1 MKRRDKI
8 KKLKKTDSSFQKG
21 RIWTKLI
28 VVLALLLIGA
38 MQAYIFTR
46 TGTLLQEALI
56 HLGLQSLCVL
66 LILSGKRLFI
76 WMYALAMIASL
87 PITYLI
93 YEKTP
98 SEFYLAQ
105 MIFFGVSLFLMLILM
120 FNKSA
125 RHYRRKL
132 RNLKKLFEEEP
143 VEEKPEEKAEEIQ
156 EEEEII
162 EEIIIEEPPVTA
174 ETPKEFIELTGPET
188 LNLTYGHFS
197 RFLVQY
203 YPFVYLHPKFDP
215 ETNSAVQMCI
225 SAEGFDKQSEE
236 LYSGVFNFKVHKN
249 EITSIQLEYED
260 EMGHLCALICA
271 DWLVMQKATLM
282 KDGINVSADLMKQL
296 TEAFVFAKDA
306 EKCPF
311 EGFNKL

>member
-1 MKRRDKI
+1 MKRKDKI
-8 KKLKKTDSSFQKG
+8 KRLKKTDSSFRKG

-38 MQAYIFTR
+38 MQAYMFMK

-76 WMYALAMIASL
+76 WLYALAMTASL
-87 PITYLI
+87 PMTYLL

-98 SEFYLAQ
+98 SEFYLVQ
-105 MIFFGVSLFLMLILM
+105 MIFFGSSLFLMLILM
-120 FNKSA
+120 FSKSA

-132 RNLKKLFEEEP
+132 RELKHLFEEET
-143 VEEKPEEKAEEIQ
+143 VEEKVEEVQKEPETAEEPVVA
-156 EEEEII
+156 ESAAAES
-162 EEIIIEEPPVTA
+162 EPQ
-174 ETPKEFIELTGPET
+174 KEFIELSGPET

-203 YPFVYLHPKFDP
+203 YPFVYLHPKFNP
-215 ETNSAVQMCI
+215 EINSTVQMCL
-225 SAEGFDKQSEE
+225 SAEGFDKENDE
-236 LYSGVFNFKVHKN
+236 LYSGIFYFNVEKT
-249 EITSIQLEYED
+249 ETASIHLEYED

-282 KDGINVSADLMKQL
+282 KDGINISADLMKQL
-296 TEAFVFAKDA
+296 TEAFVLAKDA
-306 EKCPF
+306 EKRPF

>member
-1 MKRRDKI
+1 MKRKDKI
-8 KKLKKTDSSFQKG
+8 KKLMKTDSSFRKG

-38 MQAYIFTR
+38 MQAYMFMK

-76 WMYALAMIASL
+76 WLYTLAMIASL
-87 PITYLI
+87 PLTYLL

-98 SEFYLAQ
+98 SEFYLVQ
-105 MIFFGVSLFLMLILM
+105 MIFFGASLFLMLILV
-120 FNKSA
+120 FSKYA

-132 RNLKKLFEEEP
+132 RNLKHLFEEEP
-143 VEEKPEEKAEEIQ
+143 VEETVEEVQ
-156 EEEEII
+156 EEPEIV
-162 EEIIIEEPPVTA
+162 EEPVVA
-174 ETPKEFIELTGPET
+174 ETPVAESEPQKEFIELSGPET

-203 YPFVYLHPKFDP
+203 YPFVYLHPKFNP
-215 ETNSAVQMCI
+215 ETNPTVQMCI
-225 SAEGFDKQSEE
+225 SAEGFDKESDE
-236 LYSGVFNFKVHKN
+236 LYSGIFYFNVEKT
-249 EITSIQLEYED
+249 ETASIHLEYED

-271 DWLVMQKATLM
+271 DWLVMQKATFM
-282 KDGINVSADLMKQL
+282 KDGVNISAELMKQL
-296 TEAFVFAKDA
+296 TEAFVLAKDA
-306 EKCPF
+306 QKAPF
-311 EGFNKL
+311 EGFNKI

>member
-1 MKRRDKI
+1 MKRKDKI
-8 KKLKKTDSSFQKG
+8 RKLKKTDSSFRKG

-38 MQAYIFTR
+38 MQAYMFMK

-66 LILSGKRLFI
+66 LILSGKRIFI
-76 WMYALAMIASL
+76 WLYALAMIASL
-87 PITYLI
+87 PMAYLL

-98 SEFYLAQ
+98 SEFYLIQ
-105 MIFFGVSLFLMLILM
+105 LIFFGSSLFLMLILM

-132 RNLKKLFEEEP
+132 RNLKHLFEEEP
-143 VEEKPEEKAEEIQ
+143 VEEKVEEVQ
-156 EEEEII
+156 EEPEII
-162 EEIIIEEPPVTA
+162 EEPVVVEEAVSEPEPQ
-174 ETPKEFIELTGPET
+174 KEFIELSGPET

-203 YPFVYLHPKFDP
+203 YPFVYLHPKFNPD
-215 ETNSAVQMCI
+215 TNPTVQMCI
-225 SAEGFDKQSEE
+225 SAEGFDKESEE
-236 LYSGVFNFKVHKN
+236 LYSGVFYFN
-249 EITSIQLEYED
+249 EEKTENTSIHLEYED

-282 KDGINVSADLMKQL
+282 KDGINISVDLMKQL
-296 TEAFVFAKDA
+296 TEAFVYAKDA
-306 EKCPF
+306 EKTPF

>member
-1 MKRRDKI
+1 MKRKDKI
-8 KKLKKTDSSFQKG
+8 RKLKKTDSSFRKG

-38 MQAYIFTR
+38 MQAYMFMK

-66 LILSGKRLFI
+66 LILSGKRIFI
-76 WMYALAMIASL
+76 WLYALAMIASL
-87 PITYLI
+87 PMAYLL

-98 SEFYLAQ
+98 SEFYLIQ
-105 MIFFGVSLFLMLILM
+105 LIFFGSSLFLMLILM

-132 RNLKKLFEEEP
+132 RNLKHLFEEEP
-143 VEEKPEEKAEEIQ
+143 VEEKVEEVQ
-156 EEEEII
+156 EEPEII
-162 EEIIIEEPPVTA
+162 EEPVVVEEAVSEPEPQ
-174 ETPKEFIELTGPET
+174 KEFIELSGPET

-203 YPFVYLHPKFDP
+203 YPFVYLHPKFNP
-215 ETNSAVQMCI
+215 ETNPIVQMCI
-225 SAEGFDKQSEE
+225 SAEGFDKESEE
-236 LYSGVFNFKVHKN
+236 LYSGVFYFNVEKTEN
-249 EITSIQLEYED
+249 TSIHLEYED

-282 KDGINVSADLMKQL
+282 KDGINISADLMKQL

-306 EKCPF
+306 EKTPF

>member
-1 MKRRDKI
+1 MKRKDKI
-8 KKLKKTDSSFQKG
+8 RKLKKTDSSFRKG

-38 MQAYIFTR
+38 MQAYMFMK

-56 HLGLQSLCVL
+56 HLGLLSLCVL
-66 LILSGKRLFI
+66 LILSGKRIFI
-76 WMYALAMIASL
+76 WLYALAMIASL
-87 PITYLI
+87 PMAYLL

-98 SEFYLAQ
+98 SEFYLIQ
-105 MIFFGVSLFLMLILM
+105 LIFFGSSLFLMLILM

-132 RNLKKLFEEEP
+132 RNLKHLFEEEP
-143 VEEKPEEKAEEIQ
+143 VEEKVEEVQ
-156 EEEEII
+156 EEPEII
-162 EEIIIEEPPVTA
+162 EEPVVVEEAVSEPEPQ
-174 ETPKEFIELTGPET
+174 KEFIELSGPET

-203 YPFVYLHPKFDP
+203 YPFVYLHPKFNPD
-215 ETNSAVQMCI
+215 TNPIVQMCI
-225 SAEGFDKQSEE
+225 SAEGFDKESEE
-236 LYSGVFNFKVHKN
+236 LYSGVFYFNVEKTEN
-249 EITSIQLEYED
+249 TSIHLEYED

-282 KDGINVSADLMKQL
+282 KDGINISADLMKQL

-306 EKCPF
+306 EKTPF